1 RRAEHPDLARV
12 PDAARRPRRQRRAR
26 RRRSAGSDPSRTARP
41 GAARRHDAGQER
53 LRCLPGRACRFRP
66 RGRQDRDADREGSR
80 DRSRK
85 GHRARR
91 RRLRHQAVLDPRAGR
106 ARARAAGTC
115 MRVDRRELGA
125 TLAPGLV
132 LALLGIVAVGLI
144 AASLDAGERA
154 AFAAM
159 LAPRAALLLPLW
171 LVLAVGFG
179 ALGRIAYRRWVVTPA
194 RLAERAGALLAATVP
209 AE

>member
-1 RRAEHPDLARV
+1 
-12 PDAARRPRRQRRAR
+12 
-26 RRRSAGSDPSRTARP
+26 
-41 GAARRHDAGQER
+41 
-53 LRCLPGRACRFRP
+53 
-66 RGRQDRDADREGSR
+66 
-80 DRSRK
+80 
-85 GHRARR
+85 
-91 RRLRHQAVLDPRAGR
+91 
-106 ARARAAGTC
+106 

-179 ALGRIAYRRWVVTPA
+179 ALGRIAYRR
-194 RLAERAGALLAATVP
+194 
-209 AE
+209 